1 MPRETAD
8 AVVIGGGVMGT
19 SIAFQLAR
27 RKFGKV
33 MLLERDAIA
42 SGTTGKSS
50 ALIRMHYSNT
60 STI

>member
-1 MPRETAD
+1 MSRETAD
-8 AVVIGGGVMGT
+8 AIIIGGGVMGT

-27 RKFGKV
+27 KKFGKV

-50 ALIRMHYSNT
+50 AIIRMP
-60 STI
+60 